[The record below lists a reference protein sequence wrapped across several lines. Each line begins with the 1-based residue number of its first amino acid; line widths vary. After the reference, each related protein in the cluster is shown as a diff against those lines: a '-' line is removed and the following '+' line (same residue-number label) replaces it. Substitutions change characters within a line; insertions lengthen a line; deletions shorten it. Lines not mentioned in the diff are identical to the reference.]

1 MSSSPNP
8 RKLTLSELREHCAHE
23 TARFF
28 LSLAEEAWHC
38 YEIFRRAI
46 VDKND
51 DAWRGIIEQYQS
63 QVARWV
69 EYHPKFKNFNEEID
83 FFTNRVF
90 EKFWRR
96 NFSAKEFSR
105 FPNVKSLLGYLKTC
119 VVSVMTDY
127 WRVQERRKVEF
138 LVEISRALPQPD
150 GYSVERE
157 VENRLQRRRFWDNL
171 REHLTDEIE
180 YEVVYASF
188 VIGLKPKEI
197 FNHAPD
203 VFSDV
208 QEVYKIKARAISR
221 LSRVIGSSSYFLDS
235 PGEIE

>member
-1 MSSSPNP
+1 
-8 RKLTLSELREHCAHE
+8 
-23 TARFF
+23 
-28 LSLAEEAWHC
+28 
-38 YEIFRRAI
+38 

-69 EYHPKFKNFNEEID
+69 EHHPKFKNFNDEID

-119 VVSVMTDY
+119 VASVMTDY
-127 WRVQERRKVEF
+127 WRVQQRRNFEF
-138 LVEISRALPQPD
+138 TVEISRPLPQPG
-150 GYSVERE
+150 GYSVEKE
-157 VENRLQRRRFWDNL
+157 VEDRLQRRRFWEDL
-171 REHLTDEIE
+171 RKHLPDEME

-188 VIGLKPKEI
+188 VIGLKPQEI
-197 FNHAPD
+197 FNQAPD
-203 VFSDV
+203 VFGDV
-208 QEVYKIKARAISR
+208 QEVYKIKARAISH
-221 LSRVIGSSSYFLDS
+221 LGRVIGSPSYFLDN